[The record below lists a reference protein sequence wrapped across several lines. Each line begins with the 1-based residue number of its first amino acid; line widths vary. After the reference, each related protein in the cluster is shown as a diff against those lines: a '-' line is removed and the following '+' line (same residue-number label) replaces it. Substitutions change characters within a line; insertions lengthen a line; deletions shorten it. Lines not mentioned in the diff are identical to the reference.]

1 MSEAQNT
8 ALGLS
13 AVIVAVTNEVP
24 RVLVVRRMTHE
35 LATPAQR
42 ESSQTERETTV
53 ALPFGPF
60 QPERHRTL
68 ELGLRS
74 WVEELSGLRLRY
86 VEQLYT
92 FGDRYRDPREAAT
105 GPRVVSVGYLALA
118 REAPLT
124 GTGDA
129 EWHNWYDFFPWEDW
143 HNGRPGFLNGVI
155 LPRLEDWAKGAAT
168 AKERRDR
175 AARMTE
181 CFGADDESWDIE
193 RTLDRY
199 ELLYEAQLLPEAI
212 RDERMHL
219 GRQDNG
225 LKDPA
230 PIDAEILPFVGSP
243 MALDNRRIL
252 ATAMGRLRGKLR
264 YRPLVFEL
272 LPSSF
277 TLLQLQR
284 VVEALS
290 GKRLHKQN
298 FRRLLQSGRLVEP
311 TGQFDSAGRGRPAEL
326 FRFRREVLH
335 ERVAPG
341 VGIPTVRVGN

>member
-155 LPRLEDWAKGAAT
+155 LP
-168 AKERRDR
+168 
-175 AARMTE
+175 
-181 CFGADDESWDIE
+181 
-193 RTLDRY
+193 
-199 ELLYEAQLLPEAI
+199 
-212 RDERMHL
+212 HL
-219 GRQDNG
+219 KN
-225 LKDPA
+225 
-230 PIDAEILPFVGSP
+230 
-243 MALDNRRIL
+243 
-252 ATAMGRLRGKLR
+252 
-264 YRPLVFEL
+264 
-272 LPSSF
+272 
-277 TLLQLQR
+277 
-284 VVEALS
+284 
-290 GKRLHKQN
+290 
-298 FRRLLQSGRLVEP
+298 
-311 TGQFDSAGRGRPAEL
+311 
-326 FRFRREVLH
+326 
-335 ERVAPG
+335 
-341 VGIPTVRVGN
+341 

>member
-1 MSEAQNT
+1 MAVQQT

-13 AVIVAVTNEVP
+13 AVTVAVTNEVP
-24 RVLVVRRMTHE
+24 RVLAVRRMTHE
-35 LATPAQR
+35 LATPLQR
-42 ESSQTERETTV
+42 GGPPRGSESAL

-74 WVEELSGLRLRY
+74 WVEELTGLRLRY

-92 FGDRYRDPREAAT
+92 FGDRFRDPREAVG
-105 GPRVVSVGYLALA
+105 GPRVVSVGYLALVH
-118 REAPLT
+118 EAPLT
-124 GTGDA
+124 GSGEA
-129 EWHNWYDFFPWEDW
+129 EWCDWYDFFPWEDW
-143 HNGRPGFLNGVI
+143 RKGRPPVI
-155 LPRLEDWAKGAAT
+155 DGIVRPRLDDWVFQAADDW
-168 AKERRDR
+168 ERR
-175 AARMTE
+175 ARSGRVAQ
-181 CFGADDESWDIE
+181 CFGADEQWDIE

-199 ELLYEAQLLPEAI
+199 ELLYEARLIPEAGQDGCPANP
-212 RDERMHL
+212 RPVDEEAARFL
-219 GRQDNG
+219 GR
-225 LKDPA
+225 
-230 PIDAEILPFVGSP
+230 P

-264 YRPLVFEL
+264 YRPLVFDL
-272 LPSSF
+272 LSPSF

-290 GKRLHKQN
+290 GTRLHKQN
-298 FRRLLQSGRLVEP
+298 FRRLLQAGGLVEP
-311 TGQFDSAGRGRPAEL
+311 TGHLEATGRGRPAEL

-341 VGIPTVRVGN
+341 VGIPTVRVGG

>member
-1 MSEAQNT
+1 MEDANQT

-13 AVIVAVTNEVP
+13 AVIVAVTDEVP
-24 RVLVVRRMTHE
+24 RVLVVRRVTHE

-42 ESSQTERETTV
+42 VAASTAREPTT

-60 QPERHRTL
+60 RPENHRTL

-74 WVEELSGLRLRY
+74 WVQEQTGLKLRY

-92 FGDRYRDPREAAT
+92 FGDRGRDVRELAG
-105 GPRVVSVGYLALA
+105 GPRVVSVGYLALVQ
-118 REAPLT
+118 EAPPT

-129 EWHNWYDFFPWEDW
+129 EWRNWYEFFPWEDW
-143 HNGRPGFLNGVI
+143 RNGRPAFLNRVI
-155 LPRLEDWAKGAAT
+155 VPRLRDWASQTDSA
-168 AKERRDR
+168 EQQRSRS
-175 AARMTE
+175 ARLSE
-181 CFGADDESWDIE
+181 CFGSDNESWDIE

-199 ELLYEAQLLPEAI
+199 ELLYEAQLLPESI
-212 RDERMHL
+212 RDEALNMARRVGDDSL
-219 GRQDNG
+219 ADG
-225 LKDPA
+225 LEPGLE
-230 PIDAEILPFVGSP
+230 PYVGGA

-290 GKRLHKQN
+290 GKPLHKQN

-311 TGQFDSAGRGRPAEL
+311 TGQFDATSRGRPAEL
-326 FRFRREVLH
+326 FRFRRDVLH
-335 ERVAPG
+335 ERAAPG
-341 VGIPTVRVGN
+341 VGIPAVRVGD

>member
-1 MSEAQNT
+1 MEDAHQT

-13 AVIVAVTNEVP
+13 AVIVAVTDEVP
-24 RVLVVRRMTHE
+24 RVLVVRRVTHE

-42 ESSQTERETTV
+42 VAASTSREPTT

-60 QPERHRTL
+60 RPENHRTL

-74 WVEELSGLRLRY
+74 WVDELTGLKLRY

-92 FGDRYRDPREAAT
+92 FGDRGRDLRELAG
-105 GPRVVSVGYLALA
+105 GPRVVSVGYLALVQ
-118 REAPLT
+118 EAPLT

-129 EWHNWYDFFPWEDW
+129 EWRNWYDFFPWEDW
-143 HNGRPGFLNGVI
+143 RNGRPSFLNRI
-155 LPRLEDWAKGAAT
+155 IAPRLRDWVSRADGAD
-168 AKERRDR
+168 RRRAR
-175 AARMTE
+175 AARLNE
-181 CFGADDESWDIE
+181 CFASDNESWDIE

-199 ELLYEAQLLPEAI
+199 ELLYEARLLPESV
-212 RDERMHL
+212 RDDALNMAR
-219 GRQDNG
+219 GVG
-225 LKDPA
+225 GDPFA
-230 PIDAEILPFVGSP
+230 DGIEPDLEPYVGAA

-272 LPSSF
+272 LPPSF

-290 GKRLHKQN
+290 GTPLHKQN

-326 FRFRREVLH
+326 FRFRRDVLH

-341 VGIPTVRVGN
+341 VGIPAVRVGD